1 VFLYLFMYIPKRGVE
16 FCRFLVKLNPLFFYL
31 IFIWLNSFRRLNISI
46 LRIKLLFL
54 MDVFFVHQIYN
65 NISTKSRRLES
76 FVSSCK
82 EKKNLG
88 VQEVFLVTGYCQ
100 LLLPNLKWWDEVED
114 CNQIENKDE
123 ENRLFN
129 DLLKS
134 TENSI
139 LKFAPLKDF
148 KKTQR

>member
-1 VFLYLFMYIPKRGVE
+1 
-16 FCRFLVKLNPLFFYL
+16 
-31 IFIWLNSFRRLNISI
+31 
-46 LRIKLLFL
+46 
-54 MDVFFVHQIYN
+54 
-65 NISTKSRRLES
+65 
-76 FVSSCK
+76 
-82 EKKNLG
+82 
-88 VQEVFLVTGYCQ
+88 
-100 LLLPNLKWWDEVED
+100 LPNLKWWDEVED